1 MGFFSGKTKKDV
13 TKLTEEQQIRKNMN
27 NAETT
32 EETREKMKNSMNSFK
47 TSLRQ
52 NIKNVIQIG
61 NTASRAK
68 WAFGTS
74 KDHKK
79 IREKLRSKAIKE
91 VLTELAQQDLG
102 GYTVARSMGNS
113 VVAGI
118 EYGTSAEYEPNNRH
132 HGGKTK
138 KRKSSKSKTFKRRR

>member
-1 MGFFSGKTKKDV
+1 MGFFSTKKESENNLTNQEQIKKMMTNAGT
-13 TKLTEEQQIRKNMN
+13 TK
-27 NAETT
+27 ETK
-32 EETREKMKNSMNSFK
+32 EKMINSMNSFK
-47 TSLRQ
+47 TSLKQ

-68 WAFGTS
+68 WAIGTS

-102 GYTVARSMGNS
+102 GYTVARSMGNRS
-113 VVAGI
+113 LLHI
-118 EYGTSAEYEPNNRH
+118 
-132 HGGKTK
+132 
-138 KRKSSKSKTFKRRR
+138 

>member
-1 MGFFSGKTKKDV
+1 M
-13 TKLTEEQQIRKNMN
+13 
-27 NAETT
+27 
-32 EETREKMKNSMNSFK
+32 EKSMESYK

-68 WAFGTS
+68 WAIGTS
-74 KDHKK
+74 KVDKK
-79 IREKLRSKAIKE
+79 KREDKRTKAIKE
-91 VLTELAQQDLG
+91 VLNELAQQDLG

-113 VVAGI
+113 LVAGI
-118 EYGTSAEYEPNNRH
+118 EYGTGVKYRPNTRQN
-132 HGGKTK
+132 GGKTK

>member
-1 MGFFSGKTKKDV
+1 MVFFSKKESENKI
-13 TKLTEEQQIRKNMN
+13 TNQEQI
-27 NAETT
+27 
-32 EETREKMKNSMNSFK
+32 EKMMTNAGTTKETKEKMINSMNSFK
-47 TSLRQ
+47 TSLKQ

-68 WAFGTS
+68 WAIGTS

-118 EYGTSAEYEPNNRH
+118 EYGTSAEYQPNRQY
-132 HGGKTK
+132 GGKTK